1 MEKNYTMNEILNAIN
16 DLNSKKINNSDLNKS
31 EETIKNKET
40 VIPKDTMRLIEE
52 AEKAKNQ

>member
-16 DLNSKKINNSDLNKS
+16 DLNSKKINNSDLSKS

-40 VIPKDTMRLIEE
+40 VIPKDTMQLIEE

>member
-1 MEKNYTMNEILNAIN
+1 MEKNYTINEILNAIN
-16 DLNSKKINNSDLNKS
+16 DLNSKKINNSDLSKR